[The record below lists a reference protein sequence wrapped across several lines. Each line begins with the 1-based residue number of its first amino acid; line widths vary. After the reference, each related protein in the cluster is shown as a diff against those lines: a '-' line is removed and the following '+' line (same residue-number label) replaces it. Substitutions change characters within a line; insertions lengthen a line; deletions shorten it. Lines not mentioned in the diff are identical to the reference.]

1 MFDKIIEIYVVVHLL
16 WVKLNKLQ
24 RNKNRH
30 QQGQTIRTHDICI
43 IHHITIFL
51 VKARAQCLENYLF

>member
-1 MFDKIIEIYVVVHLL
+1 MFDKIIEIYVVVQLL

-30 QQGQTIRTHDICI
+30 QQGQTTTQIGGEELDSYR
-43 IHHITIFL
+43 
-51 VKARAQCLENYLF
+51 CLY